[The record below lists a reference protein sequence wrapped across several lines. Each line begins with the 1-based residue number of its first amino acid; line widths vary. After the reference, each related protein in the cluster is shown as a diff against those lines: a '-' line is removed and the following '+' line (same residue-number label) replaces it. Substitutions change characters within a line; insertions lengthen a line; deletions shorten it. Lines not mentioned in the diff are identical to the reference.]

1 MYFKLQCAHISPK
14 MLGCKLQ
21 LGRAGARDSAFQ
33 ASPQVE
39 GCSWST
45 DHALGRDCL
54 PYLRL
59 IPGSHD
65 ELAVVMGW
73 SS

>member
-1 MYFKLQCAHISPK
+1 

-33 ASPQVE
+33 ASPQV
-39 GCSWST
+39 GCGWST
-45 DHALGRDCL
+45 DRALSRDCL

-73 SS
+73 S